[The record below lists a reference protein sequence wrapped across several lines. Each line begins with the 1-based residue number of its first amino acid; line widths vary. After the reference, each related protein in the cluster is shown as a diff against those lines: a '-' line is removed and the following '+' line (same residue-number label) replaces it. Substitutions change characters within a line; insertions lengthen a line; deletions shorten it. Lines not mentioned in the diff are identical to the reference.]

1 MRRFVLAGAGLAV
14 ALAAQPALAL
24 SLDEAIALAR
34 KTNPDLIQAR
44 AQADQAAARVSEAE
58 AARLPSL
65 TVSGESGQ
73 GSLDLGGFFG
83 FGKGDVSPR
92 AAQVELR
99 APLFTGGAVS
109 AAIAAA
115 RAEREAAAQSAS
127 GAAATLEVRVAE
139 AYTGVQAADR
149 LLDLARLGD
158 AQTAEILRQARL
170 RFDKGE
176 VARTDVDQA
185 AARQAEARADL
196 ARATGEVVR
205 ARAHFQA
212 VVGAPPEALEP
223 AQPAPAIAATL
234 DDALAQAERS
244 SPQLRAAE
252 AHLRA
257 AEAGVRL
264 AEAERLPSVA
274 LTAVGSS
281 VEDKF
286 FPGYKADGYS
296 VGVQGRWTLFAG
308 GAINARVAQAQAAQ
322 RAARAGRD
330 AARQGLRE
338 GVISAW
344 SDLETARLM
353 LVAARDR
360 AGAAASALDSVRN
373 EVRVGQKPTLDLLD
387 AERDRLAADAA
398 VILGEGRVVAAASR
412 LNGLIRGG

>member
-1 MRRFVLAGAGLAV
+1 MRRLALLGAGLAAV
-14 ALAAQPALAL
+14 LAAQPASAL
-24 SLDEAIALAR
+24 SLDEAVALAR
-34 KTNPDLIQAR
+34 KTNPDLAQAR
-44 AQADQAAARVSEAE
+44 AQADLAAAKLSEAQ
-58 AARLPSL
+58 AQRLPSL
-65 TVSGESGQ
+65 TLSGETGQ
-73 GSLDLGGFFG
+73 GSIDLGGFFG
-83 FGKGDVSPR
+83 FGKADVSPR

-115 RAEREAAAQSAS
+115 RAEREAATQSAS

-139 AYTGVQAADR
+139 AYAGVQAADR
-149 LLDLARLGD
+149 LLGLARLGE

-196 ARATGEVVR
+196 ARATGEVAR

-212 VVGAPPEALEP
+212 VVGVAPDTLEP
-223 AQPAPAIAATL
+223 VQAPATVAATL
-234 DDALAQAERS
+234 EDAQAQAERS
-244 SPQLRAAE
+244 NPQLRAAE

-257 AEAGVRL
+257 AEAGVRM
-264 AEAERLPSVA
+264 AEAERLPNVA

-308 GAINARVAQAQAAQ
+308 GAINARVAQAQAAA

-330 AARQGLRE
+330 AAREGLRE
-338 GVISAW
+338 GVIAAW
-344 SDLETARLM
+344 SELETARLM
-353 LVAARDR
+353 LSASRDR
-360 AGAAASALDSVRN
+360 ATAAASALDSVRN
-373 EVRVGQKPTLDLLD
+373 EVRVGQKPTLDLLN

-398 VILGEGRVVAAASR
+398 VILEEGRVVAAASR
-412 LNGLIRGG
+412 LNGLIRGA